1 MKVKFWVD
9 DESIFFFFVCVWY
22 VTTTTPIQCTPKDS
36 NFVLVPCG
44 FTNMMKYVHG
54 TDFFDVELSI
64 F

>member
-9 DESIFFFFVCVWY
+9 DESIFFFLY
-22 VTTTTPIQCTPKDS
+22 VYSMLLLPPIQCTPKDS